1 MNNMEPPFPADPDPI
16 PEAYLRGPSFRDELL
31 YLARLNVAILSV
43 GGNLSSTRAVSLS
56 LMRESGRRI
65 VNGL

>member
-16 PEAYLRGPSFRDELL
+16 PEAYLRGPSFREELI

-43 GGNLSSTRAVSLS
+43 GAAIYQALALFLCR
-56 LMRESGRRI
+56 
-65 VNGL
+65 